1 MNEIERIENA
11 IEAILFVSGEGVS
24 VDKLAEVFEMSKNKM
39 QKILNTFTD
48 KYNFSSGGL
57 KIIHYGDF
65 YQLSTNPD
73 LFEYLTKFAG
83 IKKAN
88 TLSRAALEVL
98 SIIVYNQPVT
108 RSTIDKIRGVDSFGP
123 LKKLLDR
130 EIVEEQGRLEAP
142 GLPILYGTTSEFL
155 KLFGLQSLEDVPD
168 LDTLQ
173 LSLLDTAY
181 IEEESTGESE
191 ELSTE
196 ENE

>member
-24 VDKLAEVFEMSKNKM
+24 VDKLAEVFDFSKKKM
-39 QKILNTFTD
+39 QKILDAFTD
-48 KYNFSSGGL
+48 RYNYASHGL
-57 KIIHYGDF
+57 KILHYGDF

-73 LFEYLTKFAG
+73 LFEYLNKFAG

-142 GLPILYGTTSEFL
+142 GLPILYGTTPEFL

-173 LSLLDTAY
+173 LSLLDNQFQDD
-181 IEEESTGESE
+181 ISE
-191 ELSTE
+191 ETAVE
-196 ENE
+196 EAE

>member
-1 MNEIERIENA
+1 MNEIQRIESA

-24 VDKLAEVFEMSKNKM
+24 IDKFIETFELSKSKM
-39 QKILNTFTD
+39 QKILNSFVD
-48 KYNFSSGGL
+48 KYNYASGGL
-57 KIIHYGDF
+57 KILHYGDF

-73 LFEYLTKFAG
+73 LYEYLNKFAG

-142 GLPILYGTTSEFL
+142 GLPILYGTTPEFL
-155 KLFGLQSLEDVPD
+155 KLFGLKSLDDVPD
-168 LDTLQ
+168 LDTMQ
-173 LSLLDTAY
+173 MSIFDADSVEDSTD
-181 IEEESTGESE
+181 ISPEED
-191 ELSTE
+191 
-196 ENE
+196 ENQCV

>member
-1 MNEIERIENA
+1 MNDIERIENA

-24 VDKLAEVFEMSKNKM
+24 VEKLAEVFELSRSKM
-39 QKILNTFTD
+39 QKILNGFSD
-48 KYNFSSGGL
+48 RYNYASKGL
-57 KIIHYGDF
+57 KILHYGDF

-73 LFEYLTKFAG
+73 LFEYLNKFAG
-83 IKKAN
+83 IKKPN

-142 GLPILYGTTSEFL
+142 GLPILYGTTPEFL

-168 LDTLQ
+168 LDSMQ
-173 LSLLDTAY
+173 LSLLDVEATQ
-181 IEEESTGESE
+181 GDD
-191 ELSTE
+191 E
-196 ENE
+196 ENLQVEGE

>member
-1 MNEIERIENA
+1 MNEAERIESA

-24 VDKLAEVFEMSKNKM
+24 VDKFAETFDLSKSKM
-39 QKILNTFTD
+39 QKLLNNFAD
-48 KYNFSSGGL
+48 KYNYASGGL
-57 KIIHYGDF
+57 KIIRYGDF

-73 LFEYLTKFAG
+73 LYDYLNKFAG

-123 LKKLLDR
+123 LKKLLDK

-142 GLPILYGTTSEFL
+142 GLPILYGTTPEFL

-168 LDTLQ
+168 LDTMQ
-173 LSLLDTAY
+173 LSFTDTE
-181 IEEESTGESE
+181 ITETDNEDSE
-191 ELSTE
+191 EVE
-196 ENE
+196 MV